1 MDKSLQLK
9 QQRKHSHKQSNHVQQ
24 IAVNDNADI
33 EAFLYGETID
43 SVQTARGTLP
53 QSLELATVIF
63 EKAAKRYG
71 AKLTHNKVDSVI
83 RRSEFAGHVDKG
95 TRKYLKSIIINFER
109 NGGDAIQAIKLE
121 MVK

>member
-1 MDKSLQLK
+1 MQLK
-9 QQRKHSHKQSNHVQQ
+9 KQRKHSQKQSRHVQQ
-24 IAVNDNADI
+24 IVGNDNADI

-43 SVQTARGTLP
+43 SVQTAKGTLP

-63 EKAAKRYG
+63 EKAANKYG
-71 AKLTHNKVDSVI
+71 AKLTNNKVDSVI
-83 RRSEFAGHVDKG
+83 RRSEFAGHVDKVA
-95 TRKYLKSIIINFER
+95 RKYLKSIIINFER